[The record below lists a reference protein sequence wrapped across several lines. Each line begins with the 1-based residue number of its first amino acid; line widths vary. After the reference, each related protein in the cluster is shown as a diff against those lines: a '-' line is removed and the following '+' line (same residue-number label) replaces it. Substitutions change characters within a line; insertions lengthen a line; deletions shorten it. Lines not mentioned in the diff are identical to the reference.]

1 MEKLFFHTW
10 LSMTGLNHSIKKEIL
25 NDTLKEENFNKMTL
39 NDCKRIIKYFE
50 LKYSCKKKN
59 DFKTIEENYK
69 KSLKINISSI
79 DLYDMNYPKL
89 LKEIYDPPSVLFYQG
104 RIEAINDKENLSIIG
119 SRKCSHYGEEVI
131 KGIVKY
137 LREYNVNTIS
147 GGALGID
154 SLCHYYSLKNKLDTF
169 AVLGSGLDVLYPYAN
184 KRMFENIIQ
193 NGGALISEFVL
204 GTKPMRY
211 NFPKRNRVISGI
223 SQLLLIV
230 EAGYKSGSL
239 ITMGQALEQ
248 GRDVMAV
255 PGNVF
260 SESSKGCNKIISEGA
275 YVYNDITDITDI
287 LKIEKKKCIIDKD
300 EYEKKTICSKIFSV
314 LSDIPMHFDEIKKI
328 TEIDIRVLYSL
339 LFEMQINDLISC
351 INGNFYVRKYEVK

>member
-10 LSMTGLNHSIKKEIL
+10 LSMSGLRHSIRKEII
-25 NDTLKEENFNKMTL
+25 NETIKEENFDKMTL
-39 NDCKRIIKYFE
+39 NECKRIIKYLE
-50 LKYSCKKKN
+50 MKYPCKIKN
-59 DFKTIEENYK
+59 DFNAIEKVYK
-69 KSLKINISSI
+69 KSLEMNISSI
-79 DLYDMNYPKL
+79 DIYDKNYPKL
-89 LKEIYDPPSVLFYQG
+89 LKEIYDPPSVLFYKG
-104 RIEAINDKENLSIIG
+104 KVEVINDKKNLSIVG

-131 KGIVKY
+131 KGILKY
-137 LREYNVNTIS
+137 LKEYNVNTIS

-154 SLCHYYSLKNKLDTF
+154 SLCHKYSIKNKLDTI
-169 AVLGSGLDVLYPYAN
+169 AVLGSGLDILYPYTN
-184 KRMFENIIQ
+184 KGMFQNIIL
-193 NGGALISEFVL
+193 NGGAIISEFVL

-223 SQLLLIV
+223 SSLLLII

-255 PGNVF
+255 PGNIF

-275 YVYNDITDITDI
+275 YVYNDISDITDI
-287 LKIEKKKCIIDKD
+287 LKIDKKKCIIDKG
-300 EYEKKTICSKIFSV
+300 EYEKKTSCSKIFSI

-351 INGNFYVRKYEVK
+351 INGNFYVRKYEAK

>member
-1 MEKLFFHTW
+1 
-10 LSMTGLNHSIKKEIL
+10 MTGLNHSIKKQIL

-50 LKYSCKKKN
+50 LKYPCKKKN
-59 DFKTIEENYK
+59 DFKTIEEIYK
-69 KSLKINISSI
+69 KSLKMNVSSM
-79 DLYDMNYPKL
+79 DVHDRNYPKL
-89 LKEIYDPPSVLFYQG
+89 LKEIYDPPNVLFYQG
-104 RIEAINDKENLSIIG
+104 RIESINDKENLSIVG
-119 SRKCSHYGEEVI
+119 SRKCTHYGEEVI

-137 LREYNVNTIS
+137 LREYNINTIS

-154 SLCHYYSLKNKLDTF
+154 SLCHYYSIKNKLATF
-169 AVLGSGLDVLYPYAN
+169 AVLGSGLDVLYPYTN

-223 SQLLLIV
+223 SRLLLIV

-275 YVYNDITDITDI
+275 YVYNDITDIIDI
-287 LKIEKKKCIIDKD
+287 LKIDKKKCIIDKD
-300 EYEKKTICSKIFSV
+300 EDEKKSSCSKIFSI
-314 LSDIPMHFDEIKKI
+314 LSDIPMHFDEINKI

>member
-1 MEKLFFHTW
+1 MVKLFFHTW
-10 LSMTGLNHSIKKEIL
+10 LSMTGLNHRIKKDIL
-25 NDTLKEENFNKMTL
+25 NEVIEEENYNKMTL
-39 NDCKRIIKYFE
+39 NDCKRIINYFQ
-50 LKYSCKKKN
+50 LKYSCKKRVEIKI
-59 DFKTIEENYK
+59 IEEIYK
-69 KSLKINISSI
+69 KSLKMNISSI
-79 DLYDMNYPKL
+79 DLNDKYYPKL
-89 LKEIYDPPSVLFYQG
+89 LKEIYDPPSVLFYRG
-104 RIEAINDKENLSIIG
+104 KIDSINEKENLSIVG
-119 SRKCSHYGEEVI
+119 SRKSSHYGEEVI

-154 SLCHYYSLKNKLDTF
+154 SLCHNYSIKNKLDTF
-169 AVLGSGLDVLYPYAN
+169 AVLGSGLDVLYPYTN
-184 KRMFENIIQ
+184 KKMFENIIH
-193 NGGALISEFVL
+193 NGGAIISEFVL

-230 EAGYKSGSL
+230 EASCKSGSL

-255 PGNVF
+255 PGNIF

-275 YVYNDITDITDI
+275 YVYNDITDITEI
-287 LKIEKKKCIIDKD
+287 LKIHKKKCIIDKD
-300 EYEKKTICSKIFSV
+300 DYEKKTSSSKIFSI

-351 INGNFYVRKYEVK
+351 INGNFYVKKYKIK